1 MAAATAT
8 PSDEQVH
15 KVALKVL
22 VDKEKNKVLF
32 AEARKDF
39 VDALSLEFVDSIS
52 ETANSKGYVKGPIMY
67 MATDDLV
74 VTLMSSISVISLLSS
89 VCIHVNDLE
98 EKVVNIG
105 INVGVLILQASLT
118 STSVLSVGLGHLLTP
133 R

>member
-39 VDALSLEFVDSIS
+39 VDALFEFLNNAFGD
-52 ETANSKGYVKGPIMY
+52 YY
-67 MATDDLV
+67 
-74 VTLMSSISVISLLSS
+74 
-89 VCIHVNDLE
+89 
-98 EKVVNIG
+98 
-105 INVGVLILQASLT
+105 
-118 STSVLSVGLGHLLTP
+118 
-133 R
+133 

>member
-1 MAAATAT
+1 M
-8 PSDEQVH
+8 
-15 KVALKVL
+15 
-22 VDKEKNKVLF
+22 
-32 AEARKDF
+32 
-39 VDALSLEFVDSIS
+39 EFVDSIS

-105 INVGVLILQASLT
+105 INVVRRVKKKKKHHIPFMFFIFLKFVL
-118 STSVLSVGLGHLLTP
+118 P
-133 R
+133 

>member
-39 VDALSLEFVDSIS
+39 VDALFERVSEDTDKQRNATASKKPYGILLPAAGIAQSIFSARAGNALER
-52 ETANSKGYVKGPIMY
+52 T
-67 MATDDLV
+67 
-74 VTLMSSISVISLLSS
+74 
-89 VCIHVNDLE
+89 
-98 EKVVNIG
+98 
-105 INVGVLILQASLT
+105 VGAF
-118 STSVLSVGLGHLLTP
+118 
-133 R
+133 